1 MASSFRR
8 FVGRVAVGA
17 LVVAV
22 PVVMTPL
29 AASAATP
36 TPTDL
41 FISEYVE
48 GSAQNKAVEIY
59 NGTGE
64 AVDLAAAGYSV
75 QFFANANT
83 TAGLTINLTGSVA
96 AGDTYVL
103 AQSTA
108 DTAILD
114 VADQT
119 NTSTSWFN
127 GNDTV
132 VLRKGT
138 TVIDSLGQIAGN
150 PTTEWGTGLV
160 STADNTL
167 RRKASICAG
176 DPVATDAFDPALE
189 WDGFANGTFDGLGAH
204 TSECGTEP
212 PADEAPSVVSFT
224 PANGTTAAATV
235 SPTVTFSEPVALGA
249 ASLTLQCSLS
259 GSVAFSVTGGP
270 TTYTVDPGE
279 ELQSGDT
286 CTLIVS
292 PSRVSDVD
300 DNDPPDTMADEAT
313 STFTVAD
320 TCTGSYTPIPTIQG
334 SGDTAALTG
343 PQTTRGV
350 VVGDY
355 EGPSGPT
362 LRGFYLQD
370 PSGDGNPATSDAIFV
385 FSGGGGDLV
394 QLGDLVTVTGNVGE
408 NQGQTQISVSATNVV
423 ECGTGTVTPTD
434 VTLPMASATAF
445 ERYEGMVVRMNQ
457 TLTVTEHFLLGRF
470 GEVLVSSGGRLRQ
483 PTNVVDPGAP
493 AQALQAQNDLN
504 QLVVDDASQAQNPD
518 PILFAR
524 GGQPLS
530 ASNTLRGGDTTTDP
544 VGVMTY
550 TWGGASASPN
560 AYRLRPISALGG
572 QIEFTAANPRPTH
585 PEDVGGD
592 VRVVGMNLLNYF
604 NTFDGLPDPTGPTA
618 VDNCALGLDG
628 PPTDCRGADTQAEFD
643 RQWPKTVAAIVAM
656 NPDVIGVN
664 EIENDGYGPDSAIA
678 HLVDRLNEKL
688 GAGTYAYVD
697 ADAGTGQKNAL
708 GTDAI
713 KVGQI
718 YKPGVVTM
726 VGKTAVLNST
736 EFVNGG
742 DPAPRSRPSLAQAYK
757 VNATGGVFIADINH
771 LKSKGSACSAPDTGD
786 GQANCNAVRTVAAKA
801 LATWLATDP
810 TGTGDQDV
818 LLVGDYNSYA
828 KEDPIKALEAAGF
841 TNLIDE
847 RLGADAYSYVFDGQ
861 WGYLDHALGSQSIRS
876 QVTGVSEYH
885 INADEPSVLDYN
897 TDFKTPNLQATLYA
911 PDQYRVS
918 DHDPVIVGL
927 SPNSPATVTA
937 AFDDTSVTCGTGNAS
952 LTVGIT
958 DRDSDDTHTATIAWG
973 DGTSETV
980 DPASASF
987 TRTHTYAAA
996 GRYTATVTVTDSH
1009 GHVTTA
1015 TAQVVLEYTATR
1027 LLPPFKDGGTVKAG
1041 STVPVKVGFTDCDG
1055 SVPTDLAPVVTV
1067 TLGGATVHTAPMT
1080 LVSGSWQYDLK
1091 TSVLPDPAG
1100 TYTVTVTVPETGQTV
1115 TGTFRLRP

>member
-1 MASSFRR
+1 
-8 FVGRVAVGA
+8 
-17 LVVAV
+17 
-22 PVVMTPL
+22 
-29 AASAATP
+29 
-36 TPTDL
+36 
-41 FISEYVE
+41 
-48 GSAQNKAVEIY
+48 
-59 NGTGE
+59 
-64 AVDLAAAGYSV
+64 
-75 QFFANANT
+75 
-83 TAGLTINLTGSVA
+83 
-96 AGDTYVL
+96 
-103 AQSTA
+103 
-108 DTAILD
+108 
-114 VADQT
+114 
-119 NTSTSWFN
+119 
-127 GNDTV
+127 
-132 VLRKGT
+132 
-138 TVIDSLGQIAGN
+138 
-150 PTTEWGTGLV
+150 
-160 STADNTL
+160 
-167 RRKASICAG
+167 
-176 DPVATDAFDPALE
+176 
-189 WDGFANGTFDGLGAH
+189 
-204 TSECGTEP
+204 
-212 PADEAPSVVSFT
+212 
-224 PANGTTAAATV
+224 
-235 SPTVTFSEPVALGA
+235 
-249 ASLTLQCSLS
+249 
-259 GSVAFSVTGGP
+259 
-270 TTYTVDPGE
+270 
-279 ELQSGDT
+279 
-286 CTLIVS
+286 
-292 PSRVSDVD
+292 
-300 DNDPPDTMADEAT
+300 
-313 STFTVAD
+313 
-320 TCTGSYTPIPTIQG
+320 
-334 SGDTAALTG
+334 
-343 PQTTRGV
+343 
-350 VVGDY
+350 
-355 EGPSGPT
+355 
-362 LRGFYLQD
+362 
-370 PSGDGNPATSDAIFV
+370 
-385 FSGGGGDLV
+385 
-394 QLGDLVTVTGNVGE
+394 
-408 NQGQTQISVSATNVV
+408 
-423 ECGTGTVTPTD
+423 
-434 VTLPMASATAF
+434 
-445 ERYEGMVVRMNQ
+445 
-457 TLTVTEHFLLGRF
+457 
-470 GEVLVSSGGRLRQ
+470 
-483 PTNVVDPGAP
+483 
-493 AQALQAQNDLN
+493 
-504 QLVVDDASQAQNPD
+504 
-518 PILFAR
+518 
-524 GGQPLS
+524 
-530 ASNTLRGGDTTTDP
+530 
-544 VGVMTY
+544 
-550 TWGGASASPN
+550 
-560 AYRLRPISALGG
+560 
-572 QIEFTAANPRPTH
+572 
-585 PEDVGGD
+585 
-592 VRVVGMNLLNYF
+592 
-604 NTFDGLPDPTGPTA
+604 
-618 VDNCALGLDG
+618 
-628 PPTDCRGADTQAEFD
+628 
-643 RQWPKTVAAIVAM
+643 
-656 NPDVIGVN
+656 
-664 EIENDGYGPDSAIA
+664 
-678 HLVDRLNEKL
+678 
-688 GAGTYAYVD
+688 
-697 ADAGTGQKNAL
+697 
-708 GTDAI
+708 
-713 KVGQI
+713 VGQI
-718 YKPGVVTM
+718 YKPGVVTL